1 MLDKIW
7 FLLGE
12 ALVAMRRNYTMTFA
26 SISTSAVA
34 LFLLGGLAYIYIGL
48 NNLSADATGKFE
60 MRVYLQDGAKPETI
74 SKVAGQMRALDGVK
88 AAAWIPKDKAWAK
101 EKEKYPPAITEGLE
115 NPLPDAFKVTLA
127 DLGKADS
134 VVDGILKIPEVDK
147 KRGVEY
153 LKAEQQFVEQMRS
166 LVQWLGSALGA
177 LLLLTSGV
185 LIYNAIRLTVLS
197 RRLEVRIM
205 SLVGASR
212 LTIRIPYLI
221 EGVIHGT
228 MGGIFATVLL
238 LACQKALESRLHHLS
253 ALDSLPPF
261 PFLMFLQIL
270 VLAGASY
277 GYGCSYLALNMPQK
291 GV

>member
-34 LFLLGGLAYIYIGL
+34 LFLLGGLAYVYIGL

-74 SKVAGQMRALDGVK
+74 SQVAGSMRALSGVR
-88 AAAWIPKDKAWAK
+88 AVAWIPKDKAWLK
-101 EKEKYPPAITEGLE
+101 EKEKYPASITEGLA

-127 DLGKADS
+127 DLSKADS
-134 VVDGILKIPEVDK
+134 VVDGILKIPGVDT

-205 SLVGASR
+205 QLVGASR
-212 LTIRIPYLI
+212 LTIRVPYLI

-228 MGGIFATVLL
+228 MGGIFATTLL
-238 LACQKALESRLHHLS
+238 LACQRALESRLHHLS
-253 ALDSLPPF
+253 ALDTLPPF
-261 PFLMFLQIL
+261 PFLAFLQIL
-270 VLAGASY
+270 VAAGASY
-277 GYGCSYLALNMPQK
+277 GFGCSYLALTMSQK
-291 GV
+291 GA

>member
-1 MLDKIW
+1 
-7 FLLGE
+7 
-12 ALVAMRRNYTMTFA
+12 
-26 SISTSAVA
+26 
-34 LFLLGGLAYIYIGL
+34 
-48 NNLSADATGKFE
+48 
-60 MRVYLQDGAKPETI
+60 
-74 SKVAGQMRALDGVK
+74 
-88 AAAWIPKDKAWAK
+88 
-101 EKEKYPPAITEGLE
+101 
-115 NPLPDAFKVTLA
+115 
-127 DLGKADS
+127 
-134 VVDGILKIPEVDK
+134 
-147 KRGVEY
+147 
-153 LKAEQQFVEQMRS
+153 
-166 LVQWLGSALGA
+166 
-177 LLLLTSGV
+177 
-185 LIYNAIRLTVLS
+185 
-197 RRLEVRIM
+197 M